1 MWAHHSILR
10 AVALKIL
17 ITGTHSRFS
26 FLIDCHFFV
35 PALFPADLNDFP
47 IMWQE
52 FVGELSRVQGNHT
65 GCQVGGFVL
74 WLCICA
80 RVCVCVY
87 MRARACVCESST
99 AWSDVTSIRAVDWEL
114 RVAVQVPC
122 VQETDWL
129 CLAKKKKEQRIFV
142 RQRRRGANVMVENW
156 ESQQL
161 KTKVAGHMW
170 SFFYQAL
177 CCHVHCFWSKW
188 SWPSPETLIPVQR
201 GFAACFEGWTA

>member
-1 MWAHHSILR
+1 MIFQSCGKNL
-10 AVALKIL
+10 L
-17 ITGTHSRFS
+17 GSFPESRETTQDVKWGD
-26 FLIDCHFFV
+26 LCYDCVFV
-35 PALFPADLNDFP
+35 HAC
-47 IMWQE
+47 
-52 FVGELSRVQGNHT
+52 V
-65 GCQVGGFVL
+65 C
-74 WLCICA
+74 
-80 RVCVCVY
+80 VCVCVY